1 MEVHFLVICHQS
13 PILCPAAFQQ
23 IPTFCNAFQRF
34 WHNSTL
40 FVYTLSWIFHKSERM
55 CLKVPITDS
64 STLSLRIAQTLRPLG
79 IIRSMRSYSII
90 ADCLRLIW
98 EQEDRL
104 EAVQKEIYTPIS
116 DQRRCKWSAIQSAVR
131 RAAEKAWAL
140 NPEGVQQLAGY
151 PLTGAPSAVQFL
163 EMLYNAV
170 VRG

>member
-1 MEVHFLVICHQS
+1 MPDMKISDS
-13 PILCPAAFQQ
+13 PAQLDQ
-23 IPTFCNAFQRF
+23 I
-34 WHNSTL
+34 
-40 FVYTLSWIFHKSERM
+40 
-55 CLKVPITDS
+55 
-64 STLSLRIAQTLRPLG
+64 LRPLG
-79 IIRSMRSYSII
+79 ITRSSRNYRVLC
-90 ADCLRLIW
+90 DCVALIC

-140 NPEGVQQLAGY
+140 NPAGY